1 MQLQFSANIDIYPNI
16 FNFIIA
22 STIIEMVCNDL
33 KFHDMQNDTEYL
45 LLKSVLKEQKK
56 IQQRQEKGLVK
67 VKNNKLGFMKKEN
80 PNKKSKF
87 KEKYEDRVHSIQ
99 NTDAK
104 IQENKKIAKQIEKIE
119 KMKKSSAESEYE
131 ETPRREPIRRTGK
144 KK

>member
-1 MQLQFSANIDIYPNI
+1 MSCVKDGKIMHNPD
-16 FNFIIA
+16 IIA

>member
-1 MQLQFSANIDIYPNI
+1 M
-16 FNFIIA
+16 
-22 STIIEMVCNDL
+22 NDL

-104 IQENKKIAKQIEKIE
+104 IQENKRLQNK
-119 KMKKSSAESEYE
+119 
-131 ETPRREPIRRTGK
+131 
-144 KK
+144 

>member
-1 MQLQFSANIDIYPNI
+1 
-16 FNFIIA
+16 
-22 STIIEMVCNDL
+22 
-33 KFHDMQNDTEYL
+33 
-45 LLKSVLKEQKK
+45 
-56 IQQRQEKGLVK
+56 
-67 VKNNKLGFMKKEN
+67 MKKEN

-119 KMKKSSAESEYE
+119 KMKNSSAESEYE